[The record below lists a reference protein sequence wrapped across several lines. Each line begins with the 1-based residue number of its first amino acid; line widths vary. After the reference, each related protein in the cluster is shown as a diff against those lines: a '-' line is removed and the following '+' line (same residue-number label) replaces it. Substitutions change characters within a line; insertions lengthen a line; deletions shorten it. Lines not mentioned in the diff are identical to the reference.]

1 MEMHQVRYFLGEC
14 PASQMKADVRPPIS
28 HPGKGATDTVL
39 AAIDL
44 EKEVG
49 RAAVSIFSQ

>member
-14 PASQMKADVRPPIS
+14 PASQTKADVRPPIS